1 MNLME
6 INFADLPKAIRLRAR
21 SVGPTGERW
30 VATLEE
36 TVSSLALK
44 WQFVPKE
51 IRKGGSESLILAV
64 ALKDD
69 SPAVLKVGLPGVC
82 DCKTESHVLRIANG
96 TAYPRLLEHDE
107 EYNALL
113 VERLGAR
120 LSDSDLPVS
129 QQIEVLCQT
138 LQEAWIP
145 LQSSQGFMTGG
156 EKARWLM
163 EFIES
168 VWRDLGKPCA
178 EGAQELALSF
188 AAERE
193 AAFDP
198 NNSVL
203 VHGDAHSH
211 NTLRSFD
218 KKGGYKFVDPDGLF
232 AEPAYD
238 LGISMRGWND
248 ELLVG
253 DAITLGQARCRTL
266 ASLTGIDERAIWQW
280 GFIERVSTGLLML
293 QIGMTQSG
301 VRTLAVADLWANA
314 SISWNR

>member
-1 MNLME
+1 ME
-6 INFADLPKAIRLRAR
+6 INFTDLPKAIRLRAR

-44 WQFVPKE
+44 RQFVPRE
-51 IRKGGSESLILAV
+51 ILSGGSESLILAV

-69 SPAVLKVGLPGVC
+69 SSAVLKVGLPGVC
-82 DCKTESHVLRIANG
+82 DCKTESYVLRIANG
-96 TAYPRLLEHDE
+96 TAYPRFLEHDE

-120 LSDSDLPVS
+120 LSDSDFPVS
-129 QQIEVLCQT
+129 QQIAVLCQT

-156 EKARWLM
+156 EKARWLL

-188 AAERE
+188 ATERE
-193 AAFDP
+193 AAYDP

-211 NTLRSFD
+211 NALRSFD
-218 KKGGYKFVDPDGLF
+218 KK
-232 AEPAYD
+232 
-238 LGISMRGWND
+238 
-248 ELLVG
+248 
-253 DAITLGQARCRTL
+253 
-266 ASLTGIDERAIWQW
+266 
-280 GFIERVSTGLLML
+280 
-293 QIGMTQSG
+293 
-301 VRTLAVADLWANA
+301 ADTNL
-314 SISWNR
+314 

>member
-1 MNLME
+1 M
-6 INFADLPKAIRLRAR
+6 
-21 SVGPTGERW
+21 
-30 VATLEE
+30 
-36 TVSSLALK
+36 
-44 WQFVPKE
+44 
-51 IRKGGSESLILAV
+51 
-64 ALKDD
+64 
-69 SPAVLKVGLPGVC
+69 
-82 DCKTESHVLRIANG
+82 
-96 TAYPRLLEHDE
+96 
-107 EYNALL
+107 
-113 VERLGAR
+113 
-120 LSDSDLPVS
+120 
-129 QQIEVLCQT
+129 
-138 LQEAWIP
+138 
-145 LQSSQGFMTGG
+145 QSSQGFMTGG
-156 EKARWLM
+156 EKARWLL

-188 AAERE
+188 ATERE
-193 AAFDP
+193 AAYDP

-211 NTLRSFD
+211 NALRSFD

-253 DAITLGQARCRTL
+253 DAIKLGQARCRTL
-266 ASLTGIDERAIWQW
+266 ASFTGINERAIWQW

-301 VRTLAVADLWANA
+301 VRTLAVADLWAGA

>member
-1 MNLME
+1 MGFSPSNGSGPPLGCLFGLNLME

-82 DCKTESHVLRIANG
+82 DCKTESRVLRIANG

-156 EKARWLM
+156 EKARWLL

-168 VWRDLGKPCA
+168 V
-178 EGAQELALSF
+178 
-188 AAERE
+188 
-193 AAFDP
+193 
-198 NNSVL
+198 
-203 VHGDAHSH
+203 
-211 NTLRSFD
+211 
-218 KKGGYKFVDPDGLF
+218 
-232 AEPAYD
+232 
-238 LGISMRGWND
+238 
-248 ELLVG
+248 
-253 DAITLGQARCRTL
+253 
-266 ASLTGIDERAIWQW
+266 
-280 GFIERVSTGLLML
+280 
-293 QIGMTQSG
+293 
-301 VRTLAVADLWANA
+301 
-314 SISWNR
+314 